1 MFLSQCS
8 YVIVADPVGMDSLQ
22 LDDVT
27 RDTSARSN
35 LPKGIDKVD
44 ITVVYRMIYAYI
56 WRHDTQ
62 GKDTKYSDT
71 QDTTV
76 KGKINVM
83 TLLVSIRW

>member
-8 YVIVADPVGMDSLQ
+8 YVIMADPVRMDSPQ
-22 LDDVT
+22 LVDIT

-44 ITVVYRMIYAYI
+44 ITVAYRMIYAFI

-62 GKDTKYSDT
+62 GKDTK
-71 QDTTV
+71 
-76 KGKINVM
+76 
-83 TLLVSIRW
+83 